1 MKKGAKKLAL
11 FFFII
16 FVTMINEVRNA
27 VLAFLNKNNYG
38 YITPQDFNLYAK
50 QAQLDLFEDL
60 FFQYNYQVN
69 KENARQSGTGY
80 ADIKKGIEEDID
92 IFSQDV
98 ILLNTPTNL
107 YGTTNSSNLFA
118 LPDDYYFINKVYY
131 RPTSSIMT
139 NAVGTVYNFVGTPL
153 GYGLTNTDAN
163 APDFL
168 TSVRQGD
175 LVINTTTRESAFV
188 TRIVNSTVLGLSR
201 DIFPVAGP
209 AVVAYMIISNSY
221 ITEIERMS
229 QKKINSLL
237 SSTLTAPSK
246 DFPVYSV
253 SGNNI
258 TIYPVNINS
267 FNEFGVG
274 VNNFLYMWAQYIRY
288 PRDPNWT
295 FVNITGGDPV
305 FDQTQ
310 LDYQNFELPEDM
322 YTDLVLKILQYAGV
336 SIRELDVVNYASTQ
350 ETLNNQTEA

>member
-98 ILLNTPTNL
+98 VLLNTDGNL
-107 YGTTNSSNLFA
+107 YTGPNMSNLFA
-118 LPDDYYFINKVYY
+118 LPNDYYFINKVYY
-131 RPTSSIMT
+131 RPFSSYLQT
-139 NAVGTVYNFVGTPL
+139 NTFIISFQGTPL
-153 GYGLTNTDAN
+153 TFGLTNTDPQVDSFVSGN
-163 APDFL
+163 
-168 TSVRQGD
+168 VRQGD
-175 LVINTTTRESAFV
+175 LVVNTATRETAFI
-188 TRIVNSTVLGLSR
+188 TRIVSPTQLSLSR
-201 DIFPVAGP
+201 DIFPVAGAP
-209 AVVAYMIISNSY
+209 IVQYMIISNSSL
-221 ITEIERMS
+221 IELERMS
-229 QKKINSLL
+229 QRKINSLL

-258 TIYPVNINS
+258 TVYPISIVNPVENS
-267 FNEFGVG
+267 QIPNQ
-274 VNNFLYMWAQYIRY
+274 YIWAQYIRY

-305 FDQTQ
+305 FDQSQ

-336 SIRELDVVNYASTQ
+336 SIRELDVVNFSTTQ
-350 ETLNNQTEA
+350 ETMNNQTEA